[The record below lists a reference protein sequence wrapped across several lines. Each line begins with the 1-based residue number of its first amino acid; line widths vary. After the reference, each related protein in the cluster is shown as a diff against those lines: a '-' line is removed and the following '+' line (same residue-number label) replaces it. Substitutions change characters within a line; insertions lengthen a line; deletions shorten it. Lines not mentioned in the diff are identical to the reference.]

1 MGKFLYR
8 VMMWSIIALNMIVS
22 LTIAQKATFD
32 NYKVFSI
39 VPTTEEQIEQ
49 LYQMIQIH
57 DGVSRSFVQSAR
69 ISSFLRIRSHKFI
82 SLTETY
88 KMKILQLYKLISYSR
103 PVKVRRKLKKKR
115 LNFFS
120 RD

>member
-22 LTIAQKATFD
+22 LTAQKATFD

-39 VPTTEEQIEQ
+39 VPTKEEQIEQ

-82 SLTETY
+82 SPTETY
-88 KMKILQLYKLISYSR
+88 KMKILQLYKLIFYSR
-103 PVKVRRKLKKKR
+103 PVKVRRKLKNKR
-115 LNFFS
+115 NKE
-120 RD
+120 